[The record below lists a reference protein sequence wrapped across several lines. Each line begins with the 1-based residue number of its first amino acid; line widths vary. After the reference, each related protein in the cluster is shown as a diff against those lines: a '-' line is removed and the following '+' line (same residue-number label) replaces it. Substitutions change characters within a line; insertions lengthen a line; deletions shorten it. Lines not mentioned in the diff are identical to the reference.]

1 MKLKLFV
8 PGRLCLFG
16 EHTDWAGKYRTMNAN
31 IAPGASIVTGIEQG
45 IYAEVEKSTIFEM
58 TSDAPEILDVWRDFS
73 CQMED
78 QELKGIAKSG
88 SFFCYCAG
96 VASYMLE
103 WYKVGGVKITLK
115 SMTLPMKSGLS
126 SSAAIC
132 VLVARAFNLLYHLN
146 LNTMGEMN
154 IAYLG
159 ELRTSSRCGRLDQA
173 CAFGV
178 RPNLITFDGEEVEVK
193 ALKLTQPFY
202 WVFADLCA
210 EKDTIKILRDLNR
223 GFPFASNEMEM
234 REQRALGEL
243 NQQIIER
250 AIDYLKIGDAPALGK
265 LMVEAQQLF
274 DLNVAP
280 MCPEE
285 LTSPKLHE
293 TLRDPEIKR
302 LTYGGKGVGSQGDG
316 SVQFLAKNQGC
327 QARVV
332 KYLNSRGMKA
342 YPLTLQPES
351 GFGDYTQSMQA
362 EQKGKIS
369 LGYQYSNKGIRTMK
383 RILVTGGA
391 GFIGSHLCER
401 LVNEGHDVICLD
413 NFYTGSKENVWH
425 LLGKPNFEIV
435 RHDVCQPY
443 WAEVDEIYNLACPA
457 SPIHYQHDPIQT
469 TKTSIFGAY
478 YMLGLARRTKCKIL
492 QSSTSEVYGDPSV
505 HPQPESYWG
514 NVNPI
519 GIRSC
524 YDEGKRCAETMFFDY
539 YRQHNVRI
547 KVIRIFNTYGPRMAQ
562 HDGRVVSNFIM
573 QALRGEDITIY
584 GDGKQ
589 TRSFQYVSDLVEGMI
604 RMMESDDDFT
614 GPVNIG
620 NPGEYTMLELA
631 EKIIEFTGSK
641 SRIIFQP
648 LPQDD
653 PKMRRPDITLAKK
666 KLDWEPKVKLDE
678 GLKNTIEYFKNSIL
692 R

>member
-16 EHTDWAGKYRTMNAN
+16 EHTDWAGKYRSMNAD
-31 IAPGASIVTGIEQG
+31 IVPGASIVTGIEQG

-58 TSDAPEILDVWRDFS
+58 YSEAPEIVDIWKDFS
-73 CQMED
+73 CQMEEM
-78 QELKGIAKSG
+78 ELKDIARSG
-88 SFFCYCAG
+88 SFFSYCAG

-103 WYKVGGVKITLK
+103 WYRVSGVKITLK

-132 VLVARAFNLLYHLN
+132 VLVARAFNQLYHLN
-146 LNTMGEMN
+146 LNTLGEMN

-173 CAFGV
+173 CAFGM
-178 RPNLITFDGEEVEVK
+178 RPSLMTFDGEEVEVK
-193 ALKLTQPFY
+193 TMKLGGTFY

-210 EKDTIKILRDLNR
+210 EKDTIKILRDLNK
-223 GFPFASNEMEM
+223 GYPFASNETEK
-234 REQRALGEL
+234 REQRALGEQ
-243 NQQIIER
+243 NQEIIKR
-250 AIDYLKIGDAPALGK
+250 AVEYLEKGNASALGK

-274 DLNVAP
+274 DFNVAP
-280 MCPEE
+280 MCLEE

-293 TLRDPEIKR
+293 TLSDAEIGR

-316 SVQFLAKNQGC
+316 SVQFLAKDQEC
-327 QARVV
+327 QS
-332 KYLNSRGMKA
+332 KLINYLQAKGMKA
-342 YPLTLQPES
+342 YALTLQPNYDRGIYPQVSNIE
-351 GFGDYTQSMQA
+351 
-362 EQKGKIS
+362 EKGKVN
-369 LGYQYSNKGIRTMK
+369 LGYHYSNKGIKTMK

-492 QSSTSEVYGDPSV
+492 QTSTSEVYGDPAV

-539 YRQHNVRI
+539 YRQHKVRI

-562 HDGRVVSNFIM
+562 HDGRVVSNFIL
-573 QALRGEDITIY
+573 QALRGENITIY

-604 RMMESDDDFT
+604 RMMESGDDFI

-631 EKIIEFTGSK
+631 EKVIELTGSK
-641 SRIIFQP
+641 SKIVFES

-653 PKMRRPDITLAKK
+653 PKMRRPDISLAKK
-666 KLDWEPKVKLDE
+666 MLDWEPKVNLNE
-678 GLKNTIEYFKNSIL
+678 GLKKTIEYFKSTI
-692 R
+692 